1 MKHSYFLIQI
11 ICVLLG
17 SKSLIARGQN
27 YIEYHKLCDEAAKQ
41 IEMGMLL
48 PAQGMLMH
56 AFSLVPE
63 PKAIDLFHMAKC
75 WSQNDNAD
83 STKYY
88 LDKALSMD
96 PRIGRLTRIH
106 NLWFEPVFGISD
118 WEKINASTKTFEK
131 PKTTPEE
138 EKILTEL
145 IAIDSTI
152 MKHRRIY
159 SNVYK
164 EIKNDSIE
172 TQKLWRNID
181 IDDSLAGIQFDAFLA
196 ENSDLNFEHIDLKH
210 KLYETFNRL
219 PVSYYNTH
227 EEWFFT
233 QLKLGIIDPNY
244 YIDVFHAKQWSVG
257 IRTNKPTTSIE
268 HFFFDDEMSE
278 EEQEFANKYGCYPDH
293 KINKL
298 RYEYDWPY

>member
-1 MKHSYFLIQI
+1 MKHSYISILIFSVLIGSNSFL
-11 ICVLLG
+11 V
-17 SKSLIARGQN
+17 RGQN

-75 WSQNDNAD
+75 WSQNENAD

-118 WEKINASTKTFEK
+118 WEKINASTKTFDK
-131 PKTTPEE
+131 QTKTPKE
-138 EKILTEL
+138 EKILSDL

-152 MKHRRIY
+152 MKHRSVYGKIY
-159 SNVYK
+159 HL
-164 EIKNDSIE
+164 IKKDSIE

-181 IDDSLAGIQFDAFLA
+181 IDDSLAGIQFDAFLT
-196 ENSDLNFEHIDLKH
+196 ENPILNFDHIDLKL
-210 KLYETFNRL
+210 KVNETMSYL
-219 PVSYYNTH
+219 PFSYYDAH
-227 EEWFFT
+227 EDWFFE
-233 QLKLGIIDPNY
+233 QLKLGVIDPNY
-244 YIDVFHAKQWSVG
+244 YIDLFHSRQWLVG
-257 IRTNKPTTSIE
+257 SRTNKPTTSIE
-268 HFFFDDEMSE
+268 HFFYDQTTNED
-278 EEQEFANKYGCYPDH
+278 EQELMDKYGCYPDL